1 MKKNPRRGKSTWL
14 WVILAI
20 TFIQQAC
27 QPEESRRLIVIETG
41 DIEGVGPNYCYI
53 QGEILDVG
61 QDGISQHGFVWS
73 ESPNPSI
80 ETGSIDTMGQANTP
94 GIFSS
99 TIEGLSPNTTYYIR
113 AYGASASQV
122 AYGMEKSFTTNSP
135 EVPTLHTIPAFIVRE
150 YSAVS
155 GGDILQDGGAE
166 ITVRGV
172 CWSTHSNPRIEDNH
186 TLDGAGSGYY
196 ESEINDLEPYTVY
209 FIRAYATNNVGTGYG
224 EKFGFITDWD
234 NSTISDI
241 DGNEYATVQIGDQV
255 WMAEN
260 IRAVHYSNGDPIQRI
275 EATEEWTA
283 LESDAKAY
291 CYYESSD
298 AAFETYGALYTWAAA
313 MNGEESSNEVPS
325 EVQGVCPSGWHL
337 PSDREWKQ
345 LEVQLGMSELK
356 ANDDGWRGW
365 DEGGMLKQTGTLL
378 WIDPNEFASNSSGF
392 TALPAG
398 FRDADGSFQ
407 SSGKFTSFWSTTG
420 YDADG
425 VWIRGLHAMR
435 GELLRDVYPRKDG
448 FSVRCIKDY

>member
-1 MKKNPRRGKSTWL
+1 
-14 WVILAI
+14 
-20 TFIQQAC
+20 
-27 QPEESRRLIVIETG
+27 
-41 DIEGVGPNYCYI
+41 
-53 QGEILDVG
+53 
-61 QDGISQHGFVWS
+61 
-73 ESPNPSI
+73 
-80 ETGSIDTMGQANTP
+80 
-94 GIFSS
+94 
-99 TIEGLSPNTTYYIR
+99 
-113 AYGASASQV
+113 
-122 AYGMEKSFTTNSP
+122 
-135 EVPTLHTIPAFIVRE
+135 
-150 YSAVS
+150 
-155 GGDILQDGGAE
+155 
-166 ITVRGV
+166 
-172 CWSTHSNPRIEDNH
+172 
-186 TLDGAGSGYY
+186 
-196 ESEINDLEPYTVY
+196 
-209 FIRAYATNNVGTGYG
+209 
-224 EKFGFITDWD
+224 
-234 NSTISDI
+234 
-241 DGNEYATVQIGDQV
+241 
-255 WMAEN
+255 MAEN

-298 AAFETYGALYTWAAA
+298 AAFGTYGALYTWAAA